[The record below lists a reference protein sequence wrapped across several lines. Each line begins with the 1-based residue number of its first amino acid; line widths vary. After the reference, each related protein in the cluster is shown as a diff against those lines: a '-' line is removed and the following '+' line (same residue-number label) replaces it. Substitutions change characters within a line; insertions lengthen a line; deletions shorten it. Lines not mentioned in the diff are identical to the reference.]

1 MIDFMF
7 NTINSYNTGYEA
19 ILDAARTNS
28 DPVPN
33 AFVRK
38 AANNLYAA
46 LESLNYLSLM
56 DKLFVCAGDGA
67 SREYALLD
75 WKNPGANPGLEV
87 GTLTYD
93 TRGFIGDGSTGYIRT
108 QYNPA
113 VDGVLFTQNDGTIGL
128 HNPTYSGQGDLVAFG
143 VRNAAGT
150 AQVQAVLRSASAAD
164 NTRCVMN
171 DNANSNFAGLQTT
184 RGMFYFDRRT
194 SANKGIDR
202 RAVDSGNLA
211 SASVTLVNGEI
222 YLLARNDLSGATVNL
237 FSFGGIA
244 MWFIGQ
250 ELTPTQKI
258 ILSNRFIPYFLQCQ
272 NPLLISRSIQGRKI
286 VFMAEGGADWDGGS
300 IFGSAMYENG
310 GTHFELYGGTT
321 ESGSGPTNYSVGAF
335 DFTDPFTGTKDVNNP
350 LIDLGDYP
358 TLQGIFPMDCLIVG
372 STVYWFFTVRLAG
385 DETHDTYIATSTT
398 SDPKNIGTLTAML
411 TGGST
416 EHYNHGFKIIR
427 DHPDTTYWYGVYSFR
442 NTTGG
447 SFNHNVARCLRAN
460 DLTNPANWSV
470 LHTAIITPPTT
481 PTEFISGALTSP
493 VYNFCYYDGA
503 EYVLLYGRF
512 NPERATDG
520 FAIFVTKSASLSSFP
535 TGKEFLSPT
544 GTTDTD
550 PIINIDSGYTSN
562 PYLDM
567 ARKLIYYSARR
578 GGSGTSYVARCV
590 KKYRT
595 NYVLP

>member
-1 MIDFMF
+1 MSFFMS
-7 NTINSYNTGYEA
+7 TVGQYASGYEA

-38 AANNLYAA
+38 AANNFYKSIEGDGL
-46 LESLNYLSLM
+46 LSAM
-56 DKLFVCAGDGA
+56 DKLFICCGDGA
-67 SREYALLD
+67 SRDYNLLD
-75 WKNPGANPGLEV
+75 WKNPGALPGLEV

-93 TRGFIGDGSTGYIRT
+93 TRGFIGNASTGYIRT
-108 QYNPA
+108 QYNP
-113 VDGVLFTQNDGTIGL
+113 VTHGVNFNQNDGTIGM
-128 HNPTYSGQGDLVAFG
+128 HNPAYSAQGDLAAFG

-150 AQVQAVLRSASAAD
+150 AQILAVLRSTTIADASRIIIND
-164 NTRCVMN
+164 NT
-171 DNANSNFAGLQTT
+171 NSNFSGVQTT
-184 RGMFYFDRRT
+184 RGMFFFDRIS
-194 SANKGIDR
+194 SANKVIWR
-202 RAVDSGNLA
+202 RATVSGNLGV
-211 SASVTLVNGEI
+211 ASVALVNGEI
-222 YLLARNDLSGATVNL
+222 YLLARNDISGAAVNL
-237 FSFGGIA
+237 FYGGGVA
-244 MWFIGQ
+244 CWFIGR
-250 ELTPTQKI
+250 EFTSTEKTLF
-258 ILSNRFIPYFLQCQ
+258 SNAFISFFLQCQ
-272 NPLLISRSIQGRKI
+272 NPLLISRTIPGRKVI
-286 VFMAEGGADWDGGS
+286 FMSEGGADWDGGS
-300 IFGSAMYENG
+300 VFGSAMYENG
-310 GTHFELYGGTT
+310 SDHFELYGGTT
-321 ESGSGPTNYSVGAF
+321 ESGSGPTNYSAGAF
-335 DFTDPFTGTKDVNNP
+335 DFTDPYSGSKDVNNP

-398 SDPKNIGTLTAML
+398 SDPKNIGTLTAIL

-427 DHPDTTYWYGVYSFR
+427 NHPDTTYWYGVYSFR
-442 NTTGG
+442 NITGG

-470 LHTAIITPPTT
+470 LHTAIITAPST
-481 PTEFISGALTSP
+481 PTEFITGALTSP

-520 FAIFVTKSASLSSFP
+520 FAIFVTRSSDLSTFP

-544 GTTDTD
+544 GTLSAD
-550 PIINIDSGYTSN
+550 PVENIDSGYTSN

-567 ARKLIYYSARR
+567 VRKLIYYSARR
-578 GGSGTSYVARCV
+578 GGAGTSYVGRCV

-595 NYVLP
+595 NYDLP